1 MCFRSQKVQLEKINF
16 LQALNEKI
24 CSLSPS
30 PQLIQL
36 QQNLKQTLS
45 EATPQ
50 DHSTRGMCFNH
61 YVIILDIKLRP

>member
-1 MCFRSQKVQLEKINF
+1 MKCFFRSQKVQLEKINF

-50 DHSTRGMCFNH
+50 NHSTRGKCFNH
-61 YVIILDIKLRP
+61 YVSREKH